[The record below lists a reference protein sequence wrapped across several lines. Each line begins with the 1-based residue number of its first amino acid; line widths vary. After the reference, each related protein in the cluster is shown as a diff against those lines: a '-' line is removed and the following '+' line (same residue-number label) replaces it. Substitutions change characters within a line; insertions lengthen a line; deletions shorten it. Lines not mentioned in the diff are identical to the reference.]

1 MESIVRSYKV
11 TPVTSES
18 ALCNMLSVSL
28 WHCDVAV
35 TVVPILLLS
44 KLRLPED
51 VELSQHMAELYLF
64 SKGKWAVG
72 SRDQRDLGKKNR

>member
-1 MESIVRSYKV
+1 M
-11 TPVTSES
+11 P
-18 ALCNMLSVSL
+18 SVSL
-28 WHCDVAV
+28 WHCGVPV

-51 VELSQHMAELYLF
+51 VELSQHMTELCLF

-72 SRDQRDLGKKNR
+72 SRDQRGLGKKKTGSVSE